1 MNKIEQN
8 LWDIMIKSK
17 FSNYITRGLHMS
29 TIKQTLDES
38 NSKVKSIYQDI
49 RDSRKTNYI
58 GNFWRYLAFDPL
70 LLKSVWE
77 DVKNLIVKDTVIDKK
92 TKEMIYMAVSITN
105 NCSYCTHSHTATA
118 KKLGM
123 TMKEHS
129 EFLSIVALAAKTNQ
143 LVNGLQVPIDDVFDA
158 DKQD

>member
-1 MNKIEQN
+1 
-8 LWDIMIKSK
+8 
-17 FSNYITRGLHMS
+17 MS
-29 TIKQTLDES
+29 TVKQTPDES
-38 NSKVKSIYQDI
+38 DPSVKNIYQDI

-58 GNFWRYLAFDPL
+58 GNFWRYLAFDPS
-70 LLKSVWE
+70 LLKNVWE
-77 DVKNLIVKDTVIDKK
+77 DVKNLMVKDTIIDKK

-123 TMKEHS
+123 TQEEHS

-143 LVNGLQVPIDDVFDA
+143 LVNGLQVPIDEIFDA
-158 DKQD
+158 DRQD

>member
-1 MNKIEQN
+1 
-8 LWDIMIKSK
+8 
-17 FSNYITRGLHMS
+17 MS
-29 TIKQTLDES
+29 TIKQNPDES
-38 NSKVKSIYQDI
+38 NPIVKDIYQDI

-58 GNFWRYLAFDPL
+58 GNFWRYLAFDPS
-70 LLKSVWE
+70 LLKNVWQ
-77 DVKNLIVKDTVIDKK
+77 DVKNLMVKDTNIDKK

-123 TMKEHS
+123 TQEEHS

-143 LVNGLQVPIDDVFDA
+143 LVNGLQVPVDKIFNA
-158 DKQD
+158 DEQD

>member
-1 MNKIEQN
+1 
-8 LWDIMIKSK
+8 
-17 FSNYITRGLHMS
+17 MS
-29 TIKQTLDES
+29 TIKQTPDES
-38 NSKVKSIYQDI
+38 NPIVKDIYQDI

-58 GNFWRYLAFDPL
+58 GNFWRYLAFDPS
-70 LLKSVWE
+70 LLKNVWQ
-77 DVKNLIVKDTVIDKK
+77 DVKNLMVKDTIIDKK

-123 TMKEHS
+123 TREEHS

-143 LVNGLQVPIDDVFDA
+143 LVNGLQVPIDDIFDA

>member
-1 MNKIEQN
+1 
-8 LWDIMIKSK
+8 
-17 FSNYITRGLHMS
+17 MS
-29 TIKQTLDES
+29 TIKQTPGES
-38 NSKVKSIYQDI
+38 DPSVKNIYQDI

-58 GNFWRYLAFDPL
+58 GNFWRYLAFDPS
-70 LLKSVWE
+70 LLKNVWE
-77 DVKNLIVKDTVIDKK
+77 DVKNLMVKDTIIDKK

-123 TMKEHS
+123 TQEEHS

-143 LVNGLQVPIDDVFDA
+143 LVNGLQVPIDEIFDA
-158 DKQD
+158 DRQD

>member
-1 MNKIEQN
+1 
-8 LWDIMIKSK
+8 
-17 FSNYITRGLHMS
+17 MS
-29 TIKQTLDES
+29 TIKQTPDES
-38 NSKVKSIYQDI
+38 NPIVKDIYQDI

-58 GNFWRYLAFDPL
+58 GNFWRYLAFDPS
-70 LLKSVWE
+70 LLKNVWQ
-77 DVKNLIVKDTVIDKK
+77 DVKNLMVKDTIIDKK

-123 TMKEHS
+123 TKEEHS

-143 LVNGLQVPIDDVFDA
+143 LVNGLQVPVDKIFNA
-158 DKQD
+158 DEQD